1 MDDVTAAVSCCFSRA
16 GDIVCGGYDRC
27 VRLFSLERPG
37 RDCSCLPLSGLGLVT
52 SVAAGPEHLL
62 AAGGTGKGVAMLD
75 VRTNEPVAMLHGHKG
90 GITHARFSA
99 CGNYL
104 YTAARRD
111 DAIQCWDAR
120 TLSGSAAVYSLS
132 RGGSGDTNQRMA
144 FDIEPGGRHLSIGGT
159 DGRVR
164 CFDLQTA
171 VQVSNWKASTH
182 SVAGFA
188 YHPAGLPLAVTGS
201 GCRTFPEQEE
211 DGDDSPAP
219 QPVTDNALRFWRW
232 GTAPL

>member
-1 MDDVTAAVSCCFSRA
+1 
-16 GDIVCGGYDRC
+16 
-27 VRLFSLERPG
+27 
-37 RDCSCLPLSGLGLVT
+37 
-52 SVAAGPEHLL
+52 
-62 AAGGTGKGVAMLD
+62 MLD

-171 VQVSNWKASTH
+171 AQVSSWKASTQ

-219 QPVTDNALRFWRW
+219 QPVTDNALRLWRW